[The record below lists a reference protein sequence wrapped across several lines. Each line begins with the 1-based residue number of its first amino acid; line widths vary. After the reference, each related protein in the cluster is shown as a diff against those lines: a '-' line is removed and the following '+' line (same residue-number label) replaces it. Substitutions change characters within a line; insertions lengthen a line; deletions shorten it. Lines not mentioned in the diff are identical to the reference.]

1 MDRYF
6 RFVGGI
12 MKNKHLYL
20 IGFFIAFFLGVG
32 GTILLLDNTTIGRE
46 KIIEQTLK
54 TVSVTE
60 ADSLKSAIELID
72 DAVVYIETTTK
83 TGNASGS
90 GFVYKTDD
98 NYGYILTN
106 CHVIDNYNSVKV
118 TNNKLLSYDAT
129 VLGYDET
136 TDLAVL
142 RISKEGVLLVAQL
155 GESSSI
161 SKGDTVFAVGS
172 PQGLTYINSVTRGI
186 ISGSNRAVSATIN
199 NKEYL
204 MDVIQTDTAIN
215 PGNSGGPLCS
225 SNGKVIGIN
234 SMKLVESKIEGMGFA
249 IPIEIALSYV
259 DRLEKGEIISRPY
272 LGIETL
278 DLNTYI
284 NNRFYFQRE
293 YNFNLDSSLEDGVI
307 VVSVENGSVAS
318 KAGLKSGDVIVQ
330 IDGIKTENSTRFRYL
345 LYKYDIGNTIT
356 VKFYRG
362 SEEKQI
368 KITLSDIRKD

>member
-1 MDRYF
+1 
-6 RFVGGI
+6 

-20 IGFFIAFFLGVG
+20 IGILIAFFLGVG
-32 GTILLLDNTTIGRE
+32 GVILLLDNTTIGRE

-60 ADSLKSAIELID
+60 TDSLKSAIELVD

-83 TGNASGS
+83 SGNGSGS
-90 GFVYKTDD
+90 GFVYKTDEK
-98 NYGYILTN
+98 YGYILTN
-106 CHVIDNYNSVKV
+106 FHVIDNYKNVKV
-118 TNNKLLSYDAT
+118 TNNKMLTYDAT
-129 VLGYDET
+129 VLGFDET

-142 RISKEGVLLVAQL
+142 RIAKEGVLLVAQL

-172 PQGLTYINSVTRGI
+172 PQGLTYMNSVTRGI

-225 SNGKVIGIN
+225 SDGKVIGIN
-234 SMKLVESKIEGMGFA
+234 SMKLVESKIEGMGFT

-259 DRLEKGEIISRPY
+259 DRLEKGEFISRPY

-284 NNRFYFQRE
+284 NNRFYFQRD

-307 VVSVENGSVAS
+307 VASVEDGSVAS
-318 KAGLKSGDVIVQ
+318 KAGLKAGDVIIQ
-330 IDGIKTENSTRFRYL
+330 IDETKTEDSTHFRYL
-345 LYKYDIGNTIT
+345 LYKYEVGDTIT
-356 VKFYRG
+356 VKIYRG
-362 SEEKQI
+362 SEQKQI
-368 KITLSDIRKD
+368 KITLSDARKD

>member
-1 MDRYF
+1 
-6 RFVGGI
+6 

-20 IGFFIAFFLGVG
+20 IGILIAFFLGVG
-32 GTILLLDNTTIGRE
+32 GVILLLDNTTIGRE

-60 ADSLKSAIELID
+60 TDSLKSAIELVD

-83 TGNASGS
+83 SGNGSGS
-90 GFVYKTDD
+90 GFVYKTDEK
-98 NYGYILTN
+98 YGYILTN
-106 CHVIDNYNSVKV
+106 FHVIDNYKNVKV
-118 TNNKLLSYDAT
+118 TNNKMLTYDAT
-129 VLGYDET
+129 VLGFDET

-142 RISKEGVLLVAQL
+142 RIAKEGVLLVAQL

-172 PQGLTYINSVTRGI
+172 PQGLTYMNSVTRGI

-225 SNGKVIGIN
+225 SDGKVIGIN

-259 DRLEKGEIISRPY
+259 DRLEKGEFISRPY

-284 NNRFYFQRE
+284 NNRFYFHRD

-307 VVSVENGSVAS
+307 VASVEDGSVAS
-318 KAGLKSGDVIVQ
+318 KAGLKAGDVIIQ
-330 IDGIKTENSTRFRYL
+330 IDETKTEDSTHFRYL
-345 LYKYDIGNTIT
+345 LYKYEVGDTIT
-356 VKFYRG
+356 VKIYRG
-362 SEEKQI
+362 SEQKQI
-368 KITLSDIRKD
+368 KITLSDARKD